1 MDDEVAADS
10 EDVCDG
16 ERERVRTYMHTVYMY
31 TYIHVH
37 SYTIVLTGIPDTSRF
52 KSILSTRS
60 LLPLISTLNEKPRPL
75 GWVAGATTDDDE
87 VQ

>member
-10 EDVCDG
+10 EDV
-16 ERERVRTYMHTVYMY
+16 
-31 TYIHVH
+31 
-37 SYTIVLTGIPDTSRF
+37 GIPDTSRF